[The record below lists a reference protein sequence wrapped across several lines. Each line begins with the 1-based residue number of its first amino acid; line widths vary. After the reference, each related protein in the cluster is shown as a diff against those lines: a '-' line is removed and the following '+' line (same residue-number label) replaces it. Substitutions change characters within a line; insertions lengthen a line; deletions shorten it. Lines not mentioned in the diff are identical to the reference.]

1 MVIGSADLIL
11 VLLPICFI
19 YIEFI
24 YMYIYSCVQLV
35 LKVNNLVI
43 HRMEIKN
50 EYLFSDTYTT
60 IILQF

>member
-1 MVIGSADLIL
+1 MVIESADLIL